1 MTERRP
7 ILHLDRVAETRT
19 LGILSD
25 IHYASAPEQA
35 RGDDYEYR
43 DLRNPL
49 QRVLLML
56 SRRFIWQRR
65 PLRQNHLLDAFL
77 REAGPLD
84 LVVANGDYS
93 CDSRF
98 VGVSDDA
105 ACQSARECLAL
116 LRQRFGPSLRATLGD
131 HELGKVSFFGMRGG
145 MRLASWERA
154 TRELELAP
162 FWQTTLGNYVL
173 MGVVSSLLALP
184 LFEADTLPE
193 ERPEWERLRAGHI
206 AEIRRA
212 FAALQPGQRV
222 LLFCHDPS
230 ALPFLLREEPVQSR
244 LPQIEHTIVGH
255 LHSQVVLRQSRL
267 LAGMPSLPFLGHT
280 AGRYTAALRQAR
292 LWRPFRVR
300 LCPSL
305 AGLELLKDGGF
316 YTVQLDCQG
325 ARPARFHFHR
335 LSR

>member
-1 MTERRP
+1 M
-7 ILHLDRVAETRT
+7 AETRT

-154 TRELELAP
+154 DPGTGVGAFLANDP
-162 FWQTTLGNYVL
+162 RQLCPDGSRFLSLG
-173 MGVVSSLLALP
+173 LAVIRGGH
-184 LFEADTLPE
+184 A
-193 ERPEWERLRAGHI
+193 AG
-206 AEIRRA
+206 
-212 FAALQPGQRV
+212 G
-222 LLFCHDPS
+222 
-230 ALPFLLREEPVQSR
+230 
-244 LPQIEHTIVGH
+244 T
-255 LHSQVVLRQSRL
+255 
-267 LAGMPSLPFLGHT
+267 AGMGAAQGRAYRGDT
-280 AGRYTAALRQAR
+280 A
-292 LWRPFRVR
+292 RVR
-300 LCPSL
+300 RL
-305 AGLELLKDGGF
+305 A
-316 YTVQLDCQG
+316 
-325 ARPARFHFHR
+325 ARPACVA
-335 LSR
+335 LLP